1 MISKIS
7 EILDLTNL
15 ITLTK
20 KNKLYLNILFISVL
34 LLPFSLIAGPLIT
47 EILIFIIIFSFIYSL
62 TLRFKKMKFSFN
74 TFELLILGLYF
85 LLIISSLLSDYKLI
99 SLKSSLLSI
108 RFIILVYAII
118 FLLKK
123 LNYSLKYFL
132 ISSSICFALTIFD
145 GYIQFFFDRNIF
157 FLPIQPWGVTSF
169 FGEEK
174 KLGSFLARFFPIIV
188 GCYLLV
194 SKEKIKKKIFNII
207 LIFIPF
213 FGICFLTAERMSLVY
228 ASLTLF
234 FIMIYFAKFNKK
246 VLIYFP
252 LIILIITS
260 SFYYL
265 NVQNFKFRVNDS
277 YNQIFRPNH
286 MHGMTFFSSQHEV
299 YSRTSVEL
307 FKKEPILGIGPN
319 NYRRKCHLVDLTDI
333 GYESTE
339 LLEFQFRDPIT
350 CSTHPHNI
358 FFQLLSETGS
368 IGIIFYLIFIY
379 YVFKEM
385 FKFIFI
391 RKYNNINIFFLCP
404 LIYYLNPLF
413 PSGNFFNNWYMF
425 MGILSLP
432 FYLYSIKIKKSV

>member
-1 MISKIS
+1 
-7 EILDLTNL
+7 
-15 ITLTK
+15 
-20 KNKLYLNILFISVL
+20 
-34 LLPFSLIAGPLIT
+34 
-47 EILIFIIIFSFIYSL
+47 
-62 TLRFKKMKFSFN
+62 
-74 TFELLILGLYF
+74 
-85 LLIISSLLSDYKLI
+85 
-99 SLKSSLLSI
+99 
-108 RFIILVYAII
+108 
-118 FLLKK
+118 
-123 LNYSLKYFL
+123 
-132 ISSSICFALTIFD
+132 
-145 GYIQFFFDRNIF
+145 
-157 FLPIQPWGVTSF
+157 
-169 FGEEK
+169 
-174 KLGSFLARFFPIIV
+174 
-188 GCYLLV
+188 
-194 SKEKIKKKIFNII
+194 
-207 LIFIPF
+207 
-213 FGICFLTAERMSLVY
+213 MSLVY

-277 YNQIFRPNH
+277 YDQIFRPNH

-425 MGILSLP
+425 MGIFSLP